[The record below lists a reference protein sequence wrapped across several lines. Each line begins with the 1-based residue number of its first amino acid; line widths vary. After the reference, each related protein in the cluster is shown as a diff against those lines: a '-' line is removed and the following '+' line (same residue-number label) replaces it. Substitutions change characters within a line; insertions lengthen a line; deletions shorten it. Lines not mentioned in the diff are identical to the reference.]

1 VRHIFS
7 ATEPLVREA
16 LAGAL
21 AAPGEGVRLSVAGL
35 SDDSVVVG
43 AAELAFAPLLDDP
56 LGMLSVH
63 GRAPVGAGA

>member
-16 LAGAL
+16 LASAL
-21 AAPGEGVRLSVAGL
+21 AAPAEGVRLAVAGL
-35 SDDSVVVG
+35 ADDSVLVG
-43 AAELAFAPLLDDP
+43 AAELAFAPLLEDP
-56 LGMLSVH
+56 LGLVSVH